1 MATQQQQQ
9 HLINVL
15 AETPKTF
22 NYDIPVYRTQS
33 ITVAHKQT
41 AAELKQWWFNINSE
55 FNQTKIDNYI
65 PTQKE
70 WQEWHQH
77 YLEHILIEEQHW
89 QEVDEWNDYDH
100 SRDQDY
106 SNWEL
111 DGDIDAW
118 ITLEGEEPTI

>member
-33 ITVAHKQT
+33 ITITHKQT
-41 AAELKQWWFNINSE
+41 AAELKQWWFNINSQ
-55 FNQTKIDNYI
+55 FNQHEIDNYI

-70 WQEWHQH
+70 WQEWNQH
-77 YLEHILIEEQHW
+77 YLEHILIAEQHW
-89 QEVDEWNDYDH
+89 QEVDEWKDYDH
-100 SRDQDY
+100 ARDQDY

-118 ITLEGEEPTI
+118 ITKEGEEPTI